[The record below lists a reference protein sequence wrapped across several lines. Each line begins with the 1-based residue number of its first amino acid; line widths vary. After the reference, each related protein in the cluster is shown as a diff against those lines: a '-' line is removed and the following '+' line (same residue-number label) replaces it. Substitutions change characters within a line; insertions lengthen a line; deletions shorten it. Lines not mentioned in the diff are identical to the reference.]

1 MRVLLTALQDP
12 QNSFKSALIAGTNGK
27 GSTAATLASI
37 LRVAG
42 HRTGL
47 YTSPHLVRPNER
59 IRVNGDEITDDA
71 FARAHAQVEQM
82 ANVLVERAALPHH
95 PSFFEMMTAM
105 AFLHFREAQ
114 VEIAVLEVGM
124 GGRLDATNVV
134 EPLVAVITDVSLDHQ
149 KYLGNTVAEIAREK
163 AGIIHANGVVVTLP
177 QHPQANDAIGH
188 AVLERNA
195 RGVSAAPYVPPVS
208 PNAPATGDAIRN
220 RYPLEVMG
228 ERIIVDSPLP
238 GRHQLRNVALA
249 IAAAEQLNAAGV
261 KVGAKDIE
269 RGIRETHWPGR
280 FQVLPPH
287 EGWPDTVLDVAHNP
301 AGAWAL
307 RSALSERF
315 ADRPLTFVFGVMR
328 DKAMDE
334 IAQILFINAECVIAT
349 HASDNPRAASAEE
362 VAQVA
367 ERVASNVRVAHS
379 VDDAIAL
386 AKRVT
391 PVNGVI
397 VVTGSIYVVGEAI
410 NLLSPH

>member
-1 MRVLLTALQDP
+1 
-12 QNSFKSALIAGTNGK
+12 
-27 GSTAATLASI
+27 
-37 LRVAG
+37 
-42 HRTGL
+42 
-47 YTSPHLVRPNER
+47 
-59 IRVNGDEITDDA
+59 
-71 FARAHAQVEQM
+71 
-82 ANVLVERAALPHH
+82 
-95 PSFFEMMTAM
+95 
-105 AFLHFREAQ
+105 
-114 VEIAVLEVGM
+114 
-124 GGRLDATNVV
+124 
-134 EPLVAVITDVSLDHQ
+134 
-149 KYLGNTVAEIAREK
+149 
-163 AGIIHANGVVVTLP
+163 
-177 QHPQANDAIGH
+177 
-188 AVLERNA
+188 
-195 RGVSAAPYVPPVS
+195 
-208 PNAPATGDAIRN
+208 
-220 RYPLEVMG
+220 
-228 ERIIVDSPLP
+228 
-238 GRHQLRNVALA
+238 
-249 IAAAEQLNAAGV
+249 
-261 KVGAKDIE
+261 
-269 RGIRETHWPGR
+269 
-280 FQVLPPH
+280 
-287 EGWPDTVLDVAHNP
+287 VLDVAHNP